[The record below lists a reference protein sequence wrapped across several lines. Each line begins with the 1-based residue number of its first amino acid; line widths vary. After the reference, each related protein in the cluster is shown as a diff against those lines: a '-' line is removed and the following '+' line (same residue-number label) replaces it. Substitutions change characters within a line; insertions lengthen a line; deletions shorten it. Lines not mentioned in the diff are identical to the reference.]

1 MPITR
6 QILFRF
12 FARVGSLFLRFIF
25 GLARLFSRLFS
36 GLFLRAL
43 LARFRQLL
51 LLLVEQRFRIRF
63 ALYHLFFLLP
73 FYPLDKRNAAPLRL
87 PSSSV
92 AGDKRKGEL
101 LLSGICDWG
110 GQRISRPQPFW
121 SPISAGAPWLSY
133 CHSFSWLSD
142 LRAYASVNPLSESQL
157 LAVRFA
163 HERLSD
169 WLLRHEHWSWEF
181 WQPAL
186 VRCRLLTL
194 LCHYDWYSSAFSEQ
208 SIPGSHSSSS
218 HSSGSHSSGSH
229 RSSLH
234 RALYAHY
241 RHLRRLSRLG
251 NSRLGNS
258 RLGNSRLG
266 NSRLGNSRLGDSFGA
281 SGFGVNFSFS
291 ASEER
296 LLGQITCVICG
307 LCFGDSPKRLRSD
320 ERSLCREL
328 DYQISSGDGFW
339 LGRKADSHL
348 AIMLALLE
356 AKSLYGLAQSLPP
369 EGLLSALD
377 RMTPALKMLRSSDGG
392 LTTFQGSQETDSR
405 LVSRVLSRVQVRG
418 QTPLSSRSGGFE
430 RLSSGRGVVLIDSAC
445 GGIFRSGLHASP
457 GAFEFSYGRDR
468 IVVSCSLSGLPSSFS
483 GSSFSGSAF
492 SSNLSRFSRTTAAHS
507 MLCLD
512 DRNAFSLGLFGTRRA
527 RVSVERV
534 LGESGQPSLSLRH
547 DGYRDI
553 FGLIIFRDFHLS
565 SSGNILFGQDRIVAA
580 SPYTRHLF
588 SSRLV
593 NLRFALRFHIHPSV
607 RVFPLRNSR
616 EAILKPDNRP
626 GFRFQSLGP
635 VNLSVADSLYGGSG
649 SLLRTRQL
657 VLSGD
662 ISRDILTEDFLL
674 PWRFQHE
681 TDE

>member
-6 QILFRF
+6 QIFFRL
-12 FARVGSLFLRFIF
+12 FARAASFFLRSIF
-25 GLARLFSRLFS
+25 GLASLFS
-36 GLFLRAL
+36 GLFLRTL
-43 LARFRQLL
+43 GSRFRQLL

-73 FYPLDKRNAAPLRL
+73 FYPLDKRNSAPRRL

-92 AGDKRKGEL
+92 TGDKQKGEL

-121 SPISAGAPWLSY
+121 SPISAGASWLSY

-142 LRAYASVNPLSESQL
+142 LRAYASSNPSSLSQL
-157 LAVRFA
+157 SAVRFA

-169 WLLRHEHWSWEF
+169 WFLRHEHWSWEF

-186 VRCRLLTL
+186 VRRRLLTL

-208 SIPGSHSSSS
+208 SMSSVDRA
-218 HSSGSHSSGSH
+218 G
-229 RSSLH
+229 LH

-251 NSRLGNS
+251 NSRLGNN
-258 RLGNSRLG
+258 RLGNSFGAARG
-266 NSRLGNSRLGDSFGA
+266 FSFGFA
-281 SGFGVNFSFS
+281 S
-291 ASEER
+291 SEER
-296 LLGQITCVICG
+296 LLAQITCVICG
-307 LCFGDSPKRLRSD
+307 LCFGDSPKRLRFD

-348 AIMLALLE
+348 GIMMTLLE

-418 QTPLSSRSGGFE
+418 QTPLSSRSGGIE
-430 RLSSGRGVVLIDSAC
+430 RLASGRGVVLIDSAC
-445 GGIFRSGLHASP
+445 GGIFPSGLHASP

-468 IVVSCSLSGLPSSFS
+468 IVVSCSLSGLPSSSFS
-483 GSSFSGSAF
+483 GSSFSSSSF
-492 SSNLSRFSRTTAAHS
+492 SSSSFSSSLSKFSRTSAAHS

-527 RVSVERV
+527 RVSLERV

-616 EAILKPDNRP
+616 EVILKPDNRP
-626 GFRFQSLGP
+626 GFRFQSLGS

-681 TDE
+681 TEE